1 MTNPIDKLIETILI
15 NIDSDPNLKNE
26 LLNDLTEET
35 KHYYDILHT
44 RAEQGQPVEELEL
57 EMLTEK
63 IHKDIRA
70 NRILITGK
78 FDTSERE
85 NPLDI
90 VYGFDVKK
98 REQLIAKFKAMP
110 NIEYVRTSL
119 ASTHDE
125 FRY

>member
-44 RAEQGQPVEELEL
+44 RAEYGQPVKELEL

-70 NRILITGK
+70 HRILITGK
-78 FDTSERE
+78 FDTSERAK
-85 NPLDI
+85 PLDI

-110 NIEYVRTSL
+110 NIEYVGMSL